1 MTDEAVQPE
10 VDETPET
17 TATTETPETESP
29 AEETAPSD
37 EQSQTED
44 DVPEWVREKL
54 TKANNEA
61 AKYRTRAKEAAE
73 VARQEVESEFTDRVS
88 TLESERDV
96 LKSDLDNTRLE
107 LTKVRV
113 ALASNVSGEDALEFA
128 RLLQGETEEDL
139 TEHAEKVKKLM
150 ASAGNV
156 GAYDRYQGYGKSKS
170 ADPQSDF
177 GAFLM
182 NQLKR

>member
-10 VDETPET
+10 ADETPE
-17 TATTETPETESP
+17 TATTETPETEPP
-29 AEETAPSD
+29 AGETAPSD
-37 EQSQTED
+37 EQSQSED
-44 DVPEWVREKL
+44 DMPEWGRKELEKVR
-54 TKANNEA
+54 NEA

-73 VARQEVESEFTDRVS
+73 AARQEVESEFTDRVA

-96 LKSDLDNTRLE
+96 LKNDLDNTRLE

-128 RLLQGETEEDL
+128 RLLQGETEEEL

-150 ASAGNV
+150 NSAGNV

-177 GAFLM
+177 GAFIF

>member
-1 MTDEAVQPE
+1 
-10 VDETPET
+10 
-17 TATTETPETESP
+17 
-29 AEETAPSD
+29 
-37 EQSQTED
+37 
-44 DVPEWVREKL
+44 
-54 TKANNEA
+54 
-61 AKYRTRAKEAAE
+61 
-73 VARQEVESEFTDRVS
+73 DRVS

-96 LKSDLDNTRLE
+96 LKNDLDNTRLE

-128 RLLQGETEEDL
+128 RLLQGETEEEL

-150 ASAGNV
+150 NSASNV

-182 NQLKR
+182 NQLKREGTDQKMATLNEVEPNEAPVNGQGGDHQGRLAHLPSDLLPKEIVGPVFEKAQ